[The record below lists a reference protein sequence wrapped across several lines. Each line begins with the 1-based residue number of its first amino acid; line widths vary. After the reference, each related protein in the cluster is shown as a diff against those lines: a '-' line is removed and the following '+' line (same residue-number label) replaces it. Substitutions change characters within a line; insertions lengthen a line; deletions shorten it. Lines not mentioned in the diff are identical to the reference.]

1 MELQNKIVGLAMACL
16 IALIGWQLHQTWS
29 LKEEVLK
36 LQQGQIVLS
45 KQIKKNT
52 NFIKRNIKKLDK
64 KNKNKKKK
72 NETFAGCR
80 VFALNSEEYNNC
92 LRGRNKF
99 ERWSRKLN
107 MEELNNQSIRTY
119 AHQNPGQPIIIKDS
133 TTGIMAYL
141 IPPKR

>member
-52 NFIKRNIKKLDK
+52 NFIKRNIKKLEK
-64 KNKNKKKK
+64 KNKKKK
-72 NETFAGCR
+72 KNNE
-80 VFALNSEEYNNC
+80 
-92 LRGRNKF
+92 
-99 ERWSRKLN
+99 
-107 MEELNNQSIRTY
+107 
-119 AHQNPGQPIIIKDS
+119 
-133 TTGIMAYL
+133 
-141 IPPKR
+141 

>member
-64 KNKNKKKK
+64 NKKKK
-72 NETFAGCR
+72 KKKKVENE
-80 VFALNSEEYNNC
+80 
-92 LRGRNKF
+92 
-99 ERWSRKLN
+99 
-107 MEELNNQSIRTY
+107 
-119 AHQNPGQPIIIKDS
+119 
-133 TTGIMAYL
+133 
-141 IPPKR
+141 